1 MARVRITYW
10 RDIPVLVTAREG
22 ADETTVPLSPRFQ
35 ELVDAV
41 AMQAGLADSE
51 AYLAQWRT
59 GPEEER
65 PGAVRA
71 VADEVAGELEA
82 GFADTR
88 ARYVRPGGPFDAH

>member
-10 RDIPVLVTAREG
+10 RDIPVIVTARDGTE
-22 ADETTVPLSPRFQ
+22 ELTVPLSPRFQ
-35 ELVDAV
+35 DLVDAV

-65 PGAVRA
+65 PGSARA
-71 VADEVAGELEA
+71 VADEVAGRLEERF
-82 GFADTR
+82 GDTR
-88 ARYVRPGGPFDAH
+88 ARYARPGGPFDAH